1 MTTEPTVPAEPSA
14 PAEPCAP
21 AGSVP
26 APTAPAPFVRL
37 RVEIDREGL
46 VDACHALLTG
56 SRPDRIERHRPL
68 LRGAPV
74 PFDLL
79 EVMVLEGVTWRR
91 DVAALVGGLLD
102 GATFSYRWDFT
113 G

>member
-1 MTTEPTVPAEPSA
+1 MPEQDTGRNGA
-14 PAEPCAP
+14 PAIPAIP
-21 AGSVP
+21 AGMATP
-26 APTAPAPFVRL
+26 PRGGC
-37 RVEIDREGL
+37 RD
-46 VDACHALLTG
+46 
-56 SRPDRIERHRPL
+56 SRPR

-79 EVMVLEGVTWRR
+79 AVMVLERITRRR

-102 GATFSYRWDFT
+102 GATFSYRRDFT